1 MRPFKFQWQ
10 KVEDEYVGPGIVSI
24 SPQRLNKFSMQINKN
39 VLGSLVIKLMFF
51 VTIAIK
57 DVMNI
62 IYIGFNNLGQS

>member
-1 MRPFKFQWQ
+1 M
-10 KVEDEYVGPGIVSI
+10 